1 MKRSSSQK
9 NEVSTTLQHDKDE
22 ILYQS
27 SALKDRL
34 LESRYSDGAASCA
47 SENETISQEV
57 GGDMEREI
65 ISEDDE
71 NGEIYSILNNHND
84 DSNDVVLSK
93 RRGNSAKSTITSS
106 PSHVTQFEE
115 DIKIS
120 LLDETETL
128 TQHPIR
134 RKHESKRSQQAWKP
148 GNEVANIRHQNNRQP
163 IPMDDVLFKKKN
175 NSVGEITMGKVL
187 SDEKPS
193 SRMVNSR
200 ISSPLVK
207 KVFFIFY
214 LSFF

>member
-1 MKRSSSQK
+1 MKRLSSQN
-9 NEVSTTLQHDKDE
+9 NEASTTTLQHDKDE

-47 SENETISQEV
+47 SENETLSQEG
-57 GGDMEREI
+57 GGDGERDI
-65 ISEDDE
+65 LSEDDE
-71 NGEIYSILNNHND
+71 NGEIYSILNDHND
-84 DSNDVVLSK
+84 GSNDVILSK

-106 PSHVTQFEE
+106 SPPHVTQFEE

-120 LLDETETL
+120 LLDDTETP

-175 NSVGEITMGKVL
+175 NSVCKMMVGNVPSL
-187 SDEKPS
+187 SL
-193 SRMVNSR
+193 
-200 ISSPLVK
+200 IH
-207 KVFFIFY
+207 I
-214 LSFF
+214 